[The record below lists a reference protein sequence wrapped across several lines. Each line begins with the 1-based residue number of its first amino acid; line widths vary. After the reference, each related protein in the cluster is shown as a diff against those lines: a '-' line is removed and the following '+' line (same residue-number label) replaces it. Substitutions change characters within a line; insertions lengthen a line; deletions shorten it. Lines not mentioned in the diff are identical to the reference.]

1 MDATVAEIHQ
11 HIVEAYSKRI
21 LRGEDG
27 LEHKLRPGAVAY
39 ERGQFLA
46 QAMLRAGAV
55 RTLETGCGSG
65 LSALSILE
73 ATLQNDPKAATHVI
87 MDPEQDSFFQGM
99 GKRLLKDAH
108 VWDRVEFYLEPSQL
122 AMPRLVAAGRVFD
135 AVYIDGDHK
144 FDGVFCDAYY
154 AHRLL
159 KPGGILVID
168 DVWMDAVY
176 LVCHFLEESYRYEN
190 CGELR
195 SAYSSAGADASID
208 ESFTYGKAKNRPS
221 IRAYRKP
228 PTDVAED
235 DSFNL
240 PFSPIRAEMPG
251 DVVRRRANDLSR
263 EALVALSKGDSRAAR
278 ELLLRAIR
286 IRPLRAKNY
295 LRLTRTLL
303 PSRLARALGGK
314 THRSGDPHSMH

>member
-1 MDATVAEIHQ
+1 MDISLSEIHQ
-11 HIVEAYSKRI
+11 HIVGAYQKRI

-27 LEHKLRPGAVAY
+27 LEHKLRPGAVAF

-46 QAMLRAGAV
+46 QAILRAGAV

-73 ATLQNDPKAATHVI
+73 ASLQNDPKAAAHVI
-87 MDPEQDSFFQGM
+87 MDPGQDSFFQGM
-99 GKRLLKDAH
+99 GTRLLKDAQ
-108 VWDRVEFYLEPSQL
+108 VWDRVEFYLESSQIV
-122 AMPRLVAAGRVFD
+122 MPRLVAEGRVFD
-135 AVYIDGDHK
+135 AIFIDGDHK

-195 SAYSSAGADASID
+195 SAYSSSGADARVD
-208 ESFTYGKAKNRPS
+208 DSFTYGKAKNRPS
-221 IRAYRKP
+221 IRSYRKP
-228 PTDVAED
+228 LKDVAED

-240 PFSPIRAEMPG
+240 PFSPIRAEMPQ
-251 DVVRRRANDLSR
+251 DVIRRRANDLSR
-263 EALVALSKGDSRAAR
+263 EALVALSKGERHAAR
-278 ELLLRAIR
+278 ELLVRALRM
-286 IRPLRAKNY
+286 RPLRAKTY
-295 LRLTRTLL
+295 LRLGRTFL
-303 PSRLARALGGK
+303 PSRLARALGGR
-314 THRSGDPHSMH
+314 THRTGDPHSMR